1 MKQFLLLEM
10 VEIDTTNKNR
20 SHLIKV
26 KQVQQIYLKN
36 TLKIGGIRYNYN
48 VSLIL
53 WIQVYIKIRTLK
65 I

>member
-10 VEIDTTNKNR
+10 IEIDTTNKNR
-20 SHLIKV
+20 SHSIKV

-36 TLKIGGIRYNYN
+36 TLKIDGIRYNYD

-53 WIQVYIKIRTLK
+53 WI
-65 I
+65 